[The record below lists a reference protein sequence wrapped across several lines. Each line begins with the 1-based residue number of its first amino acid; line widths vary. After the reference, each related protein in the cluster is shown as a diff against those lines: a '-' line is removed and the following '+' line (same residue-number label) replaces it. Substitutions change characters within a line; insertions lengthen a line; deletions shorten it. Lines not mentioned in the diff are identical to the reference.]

1 MTWNKTHWIA
11 LTANQLFGL
20 WVWQSISC
28 SRGENLE
35 TSFWFKIWKP
45 LRVKYLSCHAP
56 STALMKQCLR
66 KANMLAQ
73 SAPGCAVWW
82 TDSPF
87 HTQAA
92 PSSLPFSSLL
102 PGSELQPP
110 PTAPYRLWAP
120 SLLFLKSPRIS
131 SSPDTLGVSLAPPLG
146 FGASQYCRHMM
157 LVPSRL
163 QKHLPPSSPT
173 SPIPAARPLGL
184 WVHQGRPRFTYK
196 FSDMYFKTFPMRA
209 VCWDRCGRPRKR
221 QRQKQ
226 FYLRVSAH
234 TDSVSVAFPGRHIGS
249 TEEDLKSPLPKRLQ
263 ACREGQLGYYNVNEI
278 RISRNGRK
286 F

>member
-110 PTAPYRLWAP
+110 PHCTLQALSPFSAFSQVSPY
-120 SLLFLKSPRIS
+120 FFFPRHS
-131 SSPDTLGVSLAPPLG
+131 GC
-146 FGASQYCRHMM
+146 F
-157 LVPSRL
+157 
-163 QKHLPPSSPT
+163 PSSPFGVRSIT
-173 SPIPAARPLGL
+173 VL
-184 WVHQGRPRFTYK
+184 
-196 FSDMYFKTFPMRA
+196 
-209 VCWDRCGRPRKR
+209 
-221 QRQKQ
+221 
-226 FYLRVSAH
+226 
-234 TDSVSVAFPGRHIGS
+234 
-249 TEEDLKSPLPKRLQ
+249 
-263 ACREGQLGYYNVNEI
+263 
-278 RISRNGRK
+278 
-286 F
+286 